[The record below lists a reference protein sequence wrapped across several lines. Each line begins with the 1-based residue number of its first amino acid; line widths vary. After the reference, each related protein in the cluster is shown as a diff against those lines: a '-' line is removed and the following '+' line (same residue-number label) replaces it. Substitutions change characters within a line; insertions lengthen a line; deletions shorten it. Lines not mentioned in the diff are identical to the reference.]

1 MKDRPKEHP
10 GTILRRFQ
18 RQLRKNGVDS
28 NVHVFVE
35 DIARN
40 HIRIEAVRIKIALT
54 VTVAEDGQLEI
65 TSATNRYRVTPN
77 NAIDIIAG
85 LAKRETT

>member
-10 GTILRRFQ
+10 GPILRRFQ
-18 RQLRKNGVDS
+18 RHLRKNGIDS
-28 NVHVFVE
+28 HVHVFVD

-65 TSATNRYRVTPN
+65 ASPGQRYRATPD
-77 NAIDIIAG
+77 NAISIIAD
-85 LAKRETT
+85 LAKKGNA